1 MEAGPAPKAGRLFAP
16 VIVVNRFLKIIDRL
30 RNGLWFVPTTML
42 SAAVGLAFVMRALD
56 HRFFMS
62 SDDLPWWVYSGGPQ
76 EARGLLSTIAGSMI
90 TVAGVVFSVTIVA
103 LSLASQQFGP
113 RLLRNFMQ
121 DRGNQ
126 LVLGTFTSLFIYCM
140 LVLRT
145 VRSDELAPFVP
156 HLSLSVAILLSI
168 VAIGVL
174 IYFIHHVSWSIQ
186 VDNVIGKLA
195 RDLEHRIDE
204 SFDDFDENA
213 TPMPTGGEPASV
225 RSLSDGYVQFYAS
238 EELVR
243 GAAKRGA
250 RVRLL
255 RGPGDF
261 AFRDRVLAEVWP
273 PEAVAEGADWIH
285 GAVTIGSDRTELQDV
300 EFDMARLVE
309 IALRALSP
317 SLNDPFTAISCI
329 NRLGAALARICLL
342 DARWQFRDDQGEIRL
357 EAPRIDFGMM
367 ANLAFDPISRA
378 SRSLPSVQFHLLEVL
393 DRILKETIPEPRA
406 AILREHGRKIGTM
419 IDRSSLGLVEVRALS
434 KLLPRF
440 ERGKGDEGENLSL
453 ARGLT

>member
-1 MEAGPAPKAGRLFAP
+1 MT
-16 VIVVNRFLKIIDRL
+16 RFLKMIDRI
-30 RNGLWFVPTTML
+30 RSGLWFVPAAML
-42 SAAVGLAFVMRALD
+42 STAVALAFGLGALD
-56 HRFFMS
+56 HSFFRG
-62 SDDLPWWVYSGGPQ
+62 SDDLPWWVYSGGPE
-76 EARGLLSTIAGSMI
+76 EARGLLATIAGSMI
-90 TVAGVVFSVTIVA
+90 TVAGVVFSMTIVA

-126 LVLGTFTSLFIYCM
+126 LVLGTFTSLFVYCM

-145 VRSDELAPFVP
+145 VRGGELAPFVP

-195 RDLEHRIDE
+195 KDLDRRIDE
-204 SFDDFDENA
+204 SFGDLDENE
-213 TPMPTGGEPASV
+213 TPMRTAGDPATV
-225 RSLSDGYVQFYAS
+225 TSLHDGYVQFYAL

-243 GAAKRGA
+243 GAAERKA

-273 PEAVAEGADWIH
+273 PEAVGEGGDWIRE
-285 GAVTIGSDRTELQDV
+285 AVTIGTVRTELQDV

-309 IALRALSP
+309 IGLRALSP
-317 SLNDPFTAISCI
+317 SLNDPFTAISCV
-329 NRLGAALARICLL
+329 NRLGAALARICVLE
-342 DARWQFRDDQGEIRL
+342 ARWQFRDEENEIRL
-357 EAPRIDFGMM
+357 EVPRIDFVQI
-367 ANLAFDPISRA
+367 ANLAIDPMARA
-378 SRSLPSVQFHLLEVL
+378 ARSLPSVQFHQLEVL
-393 DRILKETIPEPRA
+393 DRILKGAVPRSRG
-406 AILREHGRKIGTM
+406 AILREHGRKIAEM
-419 IDRSSLGLVEVRALS
+419 IDRSSLGVFEVRALS
-434 KLLPRF
+434 ELQSRL
-440 ERGKGDEGENLSL
+440 ESGEGDEGERFMSPSMNLS
-453 ARGLT
+453 TND